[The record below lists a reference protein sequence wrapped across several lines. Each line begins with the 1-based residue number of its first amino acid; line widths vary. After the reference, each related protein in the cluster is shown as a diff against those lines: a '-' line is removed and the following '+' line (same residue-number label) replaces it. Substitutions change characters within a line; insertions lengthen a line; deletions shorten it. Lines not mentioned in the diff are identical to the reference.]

1 MTTIIGMD
9 IQWKLFKKEIVDLS
23 GSKERRKKNNGPDV
37 IQEKSKHGKRMLLE
51 EEIVKNVVRMMMKLK
66 LDNGVLETPSNQKP
80 VPLVISKLSIEK
92 YIIYRRNIT
101 LFNKLFSQIIQIIFL
116 ADPCFNGEQDRYET
130 GIDCG
135 GDCKRK
141 CSPESEREI
150 PWLLSAAPIN

>member
-92 YIIYRRNIT
+92 YIIYRRNYHIV
-101 LFNKLFSQIIQIIFL
+101 Q
-116 ADPCFNGEQDRYET
+116 
-130 GIDCG
+130 
-135 GDCKRK
+135 
-141 CSPESEREI
+141 
-150 PWLLSAAPIN
+150 